1 MPGRELTKIQAV
13 DDAMDQPVMDK
24 SEKITNFR
32 FFGASLAS
40 LAVVGYVDY
49 ITGYELYMDVFY
61 FIPVSIC
68 SWNLR
73 RREVLILSFLCAATW
88 GCLDLYAGHPYSNRI
103 YWFWNIFIKFSSF
116 LVLGLVVQSLRHNLK
131 EQARARLELEKAL
144 ADLRQSSEEVQ
155 KLQDQLQVVCAW
167 TKRIRVEGKWVTI
180 EEFLKDHL
188 HFKLSHGISPEAME
202 KFVKEIEETNKPAQT

>member
-1 MPGRELTKIQAV
+1 MEKPDNLT
-13 DDAMDQPVMDK
+13 
-24 SEKITNFR
+24 SLR
-32 FFGASLAS
+32 FFTASLAS
-40 LAVVGYVDY
+40 LVVVGYVDY

-68 SWNLR
+68 AWHLR
-73 RREVLILSFLCAATW
+73 RRDVMVLAFLCALTW
-88 GCLDLYAGHPYSNRI
+88 GGVDFYVGHPYSSLI
-103 YWFWNIFIKFSSF
+103 YWSWNIFIKFSSF

-131 EQARARLELEKAL
+131 EQARARQELEKVL

-167 TKRIRVEGKWVTI
+167 TKRIRVEGKWMTM

-202 KFVKEIEETNKPAQT
+202 KFIKEIEETNKPDQI